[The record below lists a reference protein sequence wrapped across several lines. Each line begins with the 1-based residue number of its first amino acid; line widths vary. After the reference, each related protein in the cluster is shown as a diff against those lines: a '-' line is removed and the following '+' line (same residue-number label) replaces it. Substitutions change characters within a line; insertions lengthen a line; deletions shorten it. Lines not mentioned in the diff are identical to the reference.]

1 VSAVWRAISRP
12 DDDAEVVR
20 LAGELDL
27 AVVDQLERDLRAA
40 LAQASSTLHVDLAD
54 VTYIDSS
61 SVGVLMRTLATATNE
76 GKVLRVVNAS
86 GVPRRV
92 LEVAGVA
99 AALGLD
105 EVE

>member
-1 VSAVWRAISRP
+1 M
-12 DDDAEVVR
+12 
-20 LAGELDL
+20 
-27 AVVDQLERDLRAA
+27 
-40 LAQASSTLHVDLAD
+40 
-54 VTYIDSS
+54 TYIDSS